1 MHILSSLM
9 HSLTLRGAHNQQKRI
24 ALHLLAA
31 SGVVRPSHRELRYAT
46 PSASTSTLRAQPTA
60 IENQQTHPIPLQ
72 SWDHNLTLNMK
83 QTRQWAR
90 RLSSSLV
97 QLVKKPI
104 VLQWTKQLDV

>member
-1 MHILSSLM
+1 MHIRSSLM
-9 HSLTLRGAHNQQKRI
+9 QYLTLRGAHNQQKRI

-31 SGVVRPSHRELRYAT
+31 SGVVRPSHLELRYAA
-46 PSASTSTLRAQPTA
+46 PSSGTSALRAQPTV
-60 IENQQTHPIPLQ
+60 IENSQTHPIPLQ
-72 SWDHNLTLNMK
+72 SWDHNITLNIK

-97 QLVKKPI
+97 QLAKKPI

>member
-72 SWDHNLTLNMK
+72 SCDHNITLNLK
-83 QTRQWAR
+83 QTRQWVS

-97 QLVKKPI
+97 QFAKRPI
-104 VLQWTKQLDV
+104 LFQWAKQLDM